1 MLLFCFPSTSSGIHA
16 PPLTR
21 RITGISPEGARHP
34 PVARV
39 RARPRLTA
47 GTPTARATAERVT
60 RFRPCIDIHN
70 GKVKQIVGSSLSAD
84 GSRASVVN
92 FEATQPAAY
101 YVTSYVFRDGR
112 LDESRLLRLAHR
124 IGRERLVLDLSC
136 RSHISGSESA
146 YYVYT
151 DRWTR
156 RTDLRISGQ
165 LLEWLSEY
173 CAEFLVHAVDVEGK
187 QTGIDEALVHEL
199 AVGSPVPATY
209 AGGVRDLADLERVR
223 LVGCG
228 RVDVTIGSALDI
240 FGGALSFDMVVE
252 WQRRLE
258 KMLAR

>member
-1 MLLFCFPSTSSGIHA
+1 
-16 PPLTR
+16 
-21 RITGISPEGARHP
+21 
-34 PVARV
+34 
-39 RARPRLTA
+39 
-47 GTPTARATAERVT
+47 
-60 RFRPCIDIHN
+60 
-70 GKVKQIVGSSLSAD
+70 
-84 GSRASVVN
+84 VVN

-101 YVTSYVFRDGR
+101 YASLYREHALPGGHIILLGGDREASERAALAALAAYPQGMQLGGGITEENAERFLEAGASHVIVTSYVFRDGR

>member
-1 MLLFCFPSTSSGIHA
+1 
-16 PPLTR
+16 
-21 RITGISPEGARHP
+21 
-34 PVARV
+34 
-39 RARPRLTA
+39 
-47 GTPTARATAERVT
+47 
-60 RFRPCIDIHN
+60 
-70 GKVKQIVGSSLSAD
+70 
-84 GSRASVVN
+84 
-92 FEATQPAAY
+92 
-101 YVTSYVFRDGR
+101 VTSYVFRDGR